1 MKVLDLPAI
10 KKLCEA
16 ATAEPWKVIT
26 SSEGDEWYFGHHVA
40 GEFEVQQ
47 RDTKEVIAVYGLDQD
62 EAGRPKTA
70 NAEFIARARTLVP
83 QLVEALEE
91 AQRKLA
97 RIETGMCTCD
107 AGPVYACLVHD
118 PPSVLGRILK
128 ET

>member
-1 MKVLDLPAI
+1 MLDLPAI

-70 NAEFIARARTLVP
+70 NADFIAQARTLVP

-91 AQRKLA
+91 AQQRSDA
-97 RIETGMCTCD
+97 IEGRLSEIVEECEEV
-107 AGPVYACLVHD
+107 GED
-118 PPSVLGRILK
+118 PSYLFSILG
-128 ET
+128 ESE